1 MTLKVMA
8 DNRVEISA
16 KQDGAVYN
24 VALGDKDFIIE
35 GLGDE
40 FAMSYTGLVVSVES
54 GEAVVHGRHI
64 TADEQEQITLPQNQ
78 SGYLVLRID
87 LTQVSGAE
95 AMLYA
100 TPTLTNEEINWSG
113 NIYDMP
119 IATFTTSNTG
129 VTNFEDVRKINGSF
143 YPTKVSE
150 LENDL
155 DFALKSY
162 VDAQDTALNNA
173 LTKKDISSAFT
184 IRENIRA
191 YSTLKAYEICGF
203 IYIYFN
209 MTNSTEL
216 ISRGNYVF
224 STLNT
229 NYMPEFPI
237 SFPIAGDNGT
247 NFSNANVSFLGN
259 QAQIYNTDG
268 LSLKNITISIS
279 YPKKA

>member
-64 TADEQEQITLPQNQ
+64 TADETEQITLPQNQ

-129 VTNFEDVRKINGSF
+129 VTNFEDVRKIKGSF

-150 LENDL
+150 LENDS

-173 LTKKDISSAFT
+173 LTKLGARTITLSFNNGVSVSSYKSDVNIVP
-184 IRENIRA
+184 IRCVTNTG
-191 YSTLKAYEICGF
+191 YFVKARV
-203 IYIYFN
+203 N
-209 MTNSTEL
+209 DA
-216 ISRGNYVF
+216 GNWTF
-224 STLNT
+224 W
-229 NYMPEFPI
+229 
-237 SFPIAGDNGT
+237 
-247 NFSNANVSFLGN
+247 
-259 QAQIYNTDG
+259 
-268 LSLKNITISIS
+268 LKNDASVTQS
-279 YPKKA
+279 YTGNADIKVLIL